1 MPTLMTYFVMMTDC
15 AKKVKYNLFQLGE
28 LSLETPLDPQT
39 VEVKTKHKEGLSCSL
54 HLME

>member
-1 MPTLMTYFVMMTDC
+1 MTYFVMMTDC